1 MVFLGS
7 HSVEGRLDPGRSTA
21 AYWVRSGCSNR
32 SAWTCECRVWFGSL
46 IGAG

>member
-21 AYWVRSGCSNR
+21 AYWVPV
-32 SAWTCECRVWFGSL
+32 RVLQPLSVDV
-46 IGAG
+46 